1 MRKNQNLEST
11 SPHITVKGETAHPY
25 DTEVNNQSCITE
37 KEKQSGTFPINN
49 HMRKSR
55 WMHLTSTDP
64 SERKNKGSQRL

>member
-1 MRKNQNLEST
+1 MKENQNLEST
-11 SPHITVKGETAHPY
+11 SSHMMVKRETAHPY
-25 DTEVNNQSCITE
+25 DTEVNNQSRTKG
-37 KEKQSGTFPINN
+37 KEPINN